1 MRNTQRKS
9 FALAF
14 VAVAALL
21 LLAAP
26 RIGRAQSSSP
36 ATATATASADALL
49 AEGEQIFTSVC
60 VACHQPGGK
69 GVAGIYPALAGDPFV
84 KLEDPRPMVS
94 TVLNGR
100 GGMPR
105 FASSYTDEQTAAVV
119 SYVRG
124 TWGNDALPVSPDYVA
139 KVRASFV
146 ATPVTGTPTVTTEQ
160 DPHGNR

>member
-26 RIGRAQSSSP
+26 RLGRAQSSS
-36 ATATATASADALL
+36 TATATASANALL
-49 AEGEQIFTSVC
+49 AECEQIFTSVC

-105 FASSYTDEQTAAVV
+105 FASSYTDEQIAAVV

-124 TWGNDALPVSPDYVA
+124 SWGNDALPVSPDYVA

-146 ATPVTGTPTVTTEQ
+146 ATPVTGTATVTPEQ